1 MASMEDMMKA
11 VERAAAKK
19 AGTGTVKGHLSADDL
34 KKMKLDD
41 LKAMAE
47 DWGLNVSSCKTKA
60 DYVAAL
66 TAEEVE
72 APTEGEGV
80 LTAEEAAALKPEDV
94 LTVEP
99 DTDPQEPEGHPE
111 DHKDFT
117 GVVTVMVTYTG
128 MVYLRDHELRVDGL
142 AIQGQTFKTTG
153 TVQRDGA
160 TWYKIED
167 RERKQHL
174 ISANVVRCMA

>member
-1 MASMEDMMKA
+1 MVQTGHMMKG
-11 VERAAAKK
+11 
-19 AGTGTVKGHLSADDL
+19 GTIVDAT
-34 KKMKLDD
+34 
-41 LKAMAE
+41 
-47 DWGLNVSSCKTKA
+47 
-60 DYVAAL
+60 
-66 TAEEVE
+66 
-72 APTEGEGV
+72 
-80 LTAEEAAALKPEDV
+80 
-94 LTVEP
+94 
-99 DTDPQEPEGHPE
+99 
-111 DHKDFT
+111 
-117 GVVTVMVTYTG
+117 